1 MNFRNLIDENL
12 IILDS
17 ECKTKVEAIE
27 KLVDLL
33 NASGV
38 LENRDEFLKVVME
51 RETKSP
57 TGLED
62 GLAIPHGKSTTVK
75 SAKISAMRLKNKI
88 TDWESVDEDNE
99 VDQNDQPVDN
109 QSDTPFPS
117 SPSSSFVPG
126 SLFVITASCW
136 PYGFSSG
143 TSWGHASATT
153 NKHKVITIAA

>member
-17 ECKTKVEAIE
+17 ECKTKIEVIE

-33 NASGV
+33 DASGV

-75 SAKISAMRLKNKI
+75 NAKISA
-88 TDWESVDEDNE
+88 
-99 VDQNDQPVDN
+99 
-109 QSDTPFPS
+109 
-117 SPSSSFVPG
+117 
-126 SLFVITASCW
+126 ITAPKSRL
-136 PYGFSSG
+136 PFLIPLSNNESIIA
-143 TSWGHASATT
+143 SWIS
-153 NKHKVITIAA
+153 KF

>member
-62 GLAIPHGKSTTVK
+62 GLAIPHESLQQLKVLKS
-75 SAKISAMRLKNKI
+75 
-88 TDWESVDEDNE
+88 
-99 VDQNDQPVDN
+99 QQ
-109 QSDTPFPS
+109 
-117 SPSSSFVPG
+117 
-126 SLFVITASCW
+126 
-136 PYGFSSG
+136 
-143 TSWGHASATT
+143 
-153 NKHKVITIAA
+153 

>member
-75 SAKISAMRLKNKI
+75 SAKLNSYSRFRKRFY
-88 TDWESVDEDNE
+88 SYR
-99 VDQNDQPVDN
+99 
-109 QSDTPFPS
+109 
-117 SPSSSFVPG
+117 SFIKFNY
-126 SLFVITASCW
+126 SI
-136 PYGFSSG
+136 YGG
-143 TSWGHASATT
+143 W
-153 NKHKVITIAA
+153 ILR